1 MASEN
6 FEIHW
11 FEFIGLDS
19 MKCRIQIISPLNLDV
34 GIVKMA
40 HSVDQMAHAQMDV

>member
-40 HSVDQMAHAQMDV
+40 QHAVQMANAQMDV